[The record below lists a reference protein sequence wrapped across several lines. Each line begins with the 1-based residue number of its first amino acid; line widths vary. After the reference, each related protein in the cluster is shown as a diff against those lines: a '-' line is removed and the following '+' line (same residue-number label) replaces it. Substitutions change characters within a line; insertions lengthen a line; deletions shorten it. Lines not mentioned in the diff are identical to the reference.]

1 MNNGI
6 KRINYPNA
14 RKALHGMDECAV
26 AQNYLK
32 INNVG
37 VLELTILWITKKRAY
52 IVSEILKDLKRS
64 RTGALQEELSFLAA
78 KIYDEIIFRFFAKL
92 HSGLT
97 EKELSF
103 YNIRQIWFDIAY
115 DVCRDFER

>member
-1 MNNGI
+1 
-6 KRINYPNA
+6 
-14 RKALHGMDECAV
+14 MDECAV

-78 KIYDEIIFRFFAKL
+78 KIYDEIIFRFL
-92 HSGLT
+92 Q
-97 EKELSF
+97 SF
-103 YNIRQIWFDIAY
+103 IQS
-115 DVCRDFER
+115 

>member
-1 MNNGI
+1 MNNEI

-37 VLELTILWITKKRAY
+37 VLELTILWITKK
-52 IVSEILKDLKRS
+52 EPTL
-64 RTGALQEELSFLAA
+64 LA
-78 KIYDEIIFRFFAKL
+78 K
-92 HSGLT
+92 H
-97 EKELSF
+97 
-103 YNIRQIWFDIAY
+103 
-115 DVCRDFER
+115 

>member
-1 MNNGI
+1 
-6 KRINYPNA
+6 
-14 RKALHGMDECAV
+14 MD
-26 AQNYLK
+26 N
-32 INNVG
+32 
-37 VLELTILWITKKRAY
+37 KKRAY
-52 IVSEILKDLKRS
+52 IVSETLKDLKRS

-92 HSGLT
+92 HSELT

>member
-1 MNNGI
+1 MNNEI

-14 RKALHGMDECAV
+14 RKALYGMDECAV

-78 KIYDEIIFRFFAKL
+78 KIYDEIIFRFFAQL
-92 HSGLT
+92 HSELT

-103 YNIRQIWFDIAY
+103 YNIRSIWYDIAY
-115 DVCRDFER
+115 EVCRDFER